1 MSAPPAGSANGSPL
15 PGYYPD
21 PSIPGYIRYWDGTA
35 WVPGTSRPQPGP
47 GEPPPEPP
55 VQRGVTRGG
64 ATRGGVPPQRAAAQ
78 QQSVPPVQEET
89 GPVFL
94 DEDDGRGGGT
104 GAAAGTGVEE
114 GGLPEVRQ
122 RGDVAAR
129 EEQAGSWDDPRRL
142 HGESPGAGGAW
153 QADASRQSGFGGEQD
168 QRVSWGADAH
178 GADEQPQQPAA
189 PAESGD
195 TIGIR
200 LPRGGVVAQ
209 GAAEYGQQ
217 APPQQ
222 AQAQVQPQQPHV
234 PQWAEGGPDRQAQAP
249 QQAQVYQQGPMQGQ
263 GGLGVGAPPQQPAAQ
278 QHGAPQQ
285 HGQAAPPWQQAPP
298 QQAPQEAERPPWAQ
312 QVHDL
317 AQQAGDTAAGQ
328 TPAGQEHVAPWR
340 PPADDPFLR
349 AAQAQAR
356 PAGLGRRFGA
366 ALLDG
371 LLVAAVTAAA
381 AFPFVGK
388 ATDHIQGEIDAAR
401 QAGVTRQIWLID
413 GTTGVY
419 LAVVLGVFVVFGLL
433 YEALPTSKWGRTL
446 GKKLFGLTVLDVE
459 RQDPPRFGAALRR
472 WLVHRVLGLLVIG
485 VLDALW
491 CLFDR
496 PYRQCWHDKAAKTFV
511 SGGVTA
517 D

>member
-21 PSIPGYIRYWDGTA
+21 PSIPGYIRYWDGTQ

-55 VQRGVTRGG
+55 VQRGGVS
-64 ATRGGVPPQRAAAQ
+64 RGGVPPQRAAQ
-78 QQSVPPVQEET
+78 QAAPPVQEET

-94 DEDDGRGGGT
+94 DEDENQGDS
-104 GAAAGTGVEE
+104 
-114 GGLPEVRQ
+114 GLPEVRQ
-122 RGDVAAR
+122 RGDVASR
-129 EEQAGSWDDPRRL
+129 EEQVAGWDDPRRL
-142 HGESPGAGGAW
+142 HGGSPEAGGAW
-153 QADASRQSGFGGEQD
+153 QADVSRQSGFGGAGD

-178 GADEQPQQPAA
+178 DARPADEQRPSA
-189 PAESGD
+189 PADSGD
-195 TIGIR
+195 TVGIR
-200 LPRGGVVAQ
+200 LPRGGATAQ
-209 GAAEYGQQ
+209 GGAARQQ
-217 APPQQ
+217 PHRSSRTSSSGNSGSGNSISSRSRSGPRAALPSTRRQQ
-222 AQAQVQPQQPHV
+222 AQAQAHAEALRQQGATAYQQGH
-234 PQWAEGGPDRQAQAP
+234 GGPGVGAP
-249 QQAQVYQQGPMQGQ
+249 QQAPGT
-263 GGLGVGAPPQQPAAQ
+263 QQPPV
-278 QHGAPQQ
+278 PQQ
-285 HGQAAPPWQQAPP
+285 HGQAAPPWQGGTEQAAQAHAP
-298 QQAPQEAERPPWAQ
+298 QQAERPAWAQ

-317 AQQAGDTAAGQ
+317 AQNAGSQAPGREPVT
-328 TPAGQEHVAPWR
+328 PWR

-349 AAQAQAR
+349 AAQQQAR

-401 QAGVTRQIWLID
+401 QAGVTRQIWLVD

-419 LAVVLGVFVVFGLL
+419 LAVVLGAFLVFGLL
-433 YEALPTSKWGRTL
+433 YEALPTAKWGRTL

-459 RQDPPRFGAALRR
+459 RQDPPRFGASLRR
-472 WLVHRVLGLLVIG
+472 WLVHRVLNLLVIG
-485 VLDALW
+485 VFDVLW

-496 PYRQCWHDKAAKTFV
+496 PWRQCWHDKAARTFV
-511 SGGVTA
+511 SGGTSA